1 MGPLNDP
8 YNHNDKLRLLLWDSV
23 LCSDISFSAFLILSP
38 RAGCISPFFSWVI
51 MLSAFDVFGCEESSW
66 AAAPLTSH
74 SGITLPFW
82 LERIAINS
90 LVSFNTSLP
99 LLVPAFHYIPRQFTL
114 FFYAMQK
121 TLTKRRV
128 VRPVKSKR
136 TEWKILE
143 FYSEPQHRKCL

>member
-8 YNHNDKLRLLLWDSV
+8 SNHNDKLRLLLWNSV
-23 LCSDISFSAFLILSP
+23 LYSDISFSAFLILSP

-99 LLVPAFHYIPRQFTL
+99 LLVQAFHYIPRQIYPL
-114 FFYAMQK
+114 FLRHAK
-121 TLTKRRV
+121 NIDEK
-128 VRPVKSKR
+128 KSSEASEIKAAGVENPR
-136 TEWKILE
+136 IL
-143 FYSEPQHRKCL
+143 L